1 MRYAVHMTDDTLAIL
16 TSFND
21 RLQKMPAR
29 RAELILEAR
38 ALDYSWRQIAEA
50 LSMTEHG
57 AIKASKPAAPRGR
70 PRKHGGE
77 K

>member
-1 MRYAVHMTDDTLAIL
+1 MWYIRDMTDDTLAIL
-16 TSFND
+16 ESFND
-21 RLQKMPAR
+21 RLQGMPAR

-38 ALDYSWRQIAEA
+38 ALDYTWRQIAKA
-50 LSMTEHG
+50 LRMSEHG

-70 PRKHGGE
+70 PVRGG

>member
-1 MRYAVHMTDDTLAIL
+1 MTDDTLAIL

-29 RAELILEAR
+29 RADLILEAR

-50 LSMTEHG
+50 LGMTEHG
-57 AIKASKPAAPRGR
+57 AIKASKPAALRGR
-70 PRKHGGE
+70 PRK
-77 K
+77 